1 MPQSRWT
8 HTYEDMSEL
17 TSLRSLM
24 VAFAGHIAA
33 ESVRQ
38 TGSPS
43 KEFS

>member
-17 TSLRSLM
+17 ASLKSL
-24 VAFAGHIAA
+24 VDAFAGQIAA
-33 ESVRQ
+33 EAARQ

-43 KEFS
+43 KELF